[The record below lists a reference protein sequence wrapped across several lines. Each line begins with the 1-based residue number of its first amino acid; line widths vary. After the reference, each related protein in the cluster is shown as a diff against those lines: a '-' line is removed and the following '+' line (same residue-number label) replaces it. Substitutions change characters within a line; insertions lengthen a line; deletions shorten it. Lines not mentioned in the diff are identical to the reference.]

1 MDTSITIDLVVF
13 VISIALSSF
22 FSATE
27 TALTSLSSL
36 KVRHILKERGDEAK
50 SLLLWLNHPEK
61 VLNTILF
68 GNNLVNILA
77 SVLAA
82 KIMETVFQSV
92 EIAFTTGIMT
102 FIILICGE
110 ITPKTFAKNNAQRVA
125 IFNSRILKYIYYIV
139 YPITYIMA
147 GIVNAIL
154 KIAGGRTDNNAKLTE
169 EELEFLID
177 IGEKEGVLGLT
188 KGAMLANIFD
198 ISDIHIKEVMVPR
211 IDVKAINETSSKEEL
226 IQLLQTTEFSRIP
239 VYRESLDNIVGILYL
254 KDIIRFGGENFEMHD
269 VFKFLREPL
278 FVPETKKIDIMLKE
292 FQKSRLHLA
301 VVIDEYGG
309 TAGIVTMEDILEE
322 IVGDILDEFDEDS
335 DEVSMMDDNIFLVD
349 ARMDIDDF
357 CEEFEI
363 VKTDDMSDY
372 ETLGGF
378 ILNISGEIPSVGDSF
393 DWHGYRF
400 TVKSMQDRKL
410 IKIEFKKLV
419 DEANI
424 TDIP

>member
-1 MDTSITIDLVVF
+1 LDTSITIDLIVF

-36 KVRHILKERGDEAK
+36 KVRHILKEKGDEAK

-77 SVLAA
+77 SVLAT
-82 KIMETVFQSV
+82 KIMKTLFDSV
-92 EIAFTTGIMT
+92 EIAITTGVMT

-110 ITPKTFAKNNAQRVA
+110 ITPKTFAKNNAQTVA
-125 IFNSRILKYIYYIV
+125 IFNSKILKYIYYLI

-147 GIVNAIL
+147 SIVNVIL
-154 KIAGGRTDNNAKLTE
+154 KITGGRNDNNTKLTE
-169 EELEFLID
+169 DELEFLID
-177 IGEKEGVLGLT
+177 IGEKEGVLDVT
-188 KGAMLANIFD
+188 KGAMLASIFD
-198 ISDIHIKEVMVPR
+198 ISDINIKEVMIPR
-211 IDVKAINETSSKEEL
+211 IDVKAINENSSKEDL
-226 IQLLQTTEFSRIP
+226 VKLLQTAEYSRIP
-239 VYRESLDNIVGILYL
+239 VYRDSLDNIVGILYL
-254 KDIIRFGGENFEMHD
+254 KDIIRFVDSNFNMTD
-269 VFKFLREPL
+269 VIKLLKEPL
-278 FVPETKKIDIMLKE
+278 FVPETKKVDTMLKE

-309 TAGIVTMEDILEE
+309 TAGIITMEDILEE
-322 IVGDILDEFDEDS
+322 IVGDIFDEFDTYT
-335 DEVSMMDDNIFLVD
+335 DEVSKIDDNIFLVD

-357 CEEFEI
+357 CEEFDIE
-363 VKTDDMSDY
+363 KTEDMGDY

-378 ILNISGEIPSVGDSF
+378 IFNIAGEIPSVGDSF
-393 DWHGYRF
+393 DWYGYRF

-419 DEANI
+419 DDI
-424 TDIP
+424 DLMDIP